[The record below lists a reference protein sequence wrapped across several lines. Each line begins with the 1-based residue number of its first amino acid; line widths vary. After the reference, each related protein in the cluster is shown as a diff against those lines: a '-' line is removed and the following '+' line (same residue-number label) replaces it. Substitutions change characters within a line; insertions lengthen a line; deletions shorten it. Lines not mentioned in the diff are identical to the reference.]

1 MTVVQF
7 HLTLIDVVAIPTITD
22 IPIFTFTSKTT
33 GMILTF
39 GIEITIRLAI
49 YAFIDVSTTETV
61 TREAS
66 VTFATESIIRISTS
80 SF

>member
-7 HLTLIDVVAIPTITD
+7 HLTLIDIVAIPTITD
-22 IPIFTFTSKTT
+22 IPILTFTSKST

-61 TREAS
+61 TREAI
-66 VTFATESIIRISTS
+66 VTFATESIISISTR